1 MSETRSDS
9 QARAERPE
17 VDLDYVRD
25 HFNPEDSQLVA
36 EGELLG
42 DNFWKAVDLMLEH
55 CPVAH
60 SDGRFLAMPDGGWV
74 VSRYR
79 DAMAVISDPELF
91 SSRVRR
97 GAHEEPELI
106 PLDIDPPL
114 LLEYRRLL
122 QPSLSLK
129 GVAKF
134 EPLAREIITRL
145 IDDVVESGH
154 IDDFVSQVAQPFAS
168 EVQWGWLVGV
178 NEYDRAQAL
187 RWMRTWTYDHFG
199 PEYDEVER
207 DWVAWTR
214 QTIAERRAQ
223 GPRDD
228 FLGGLLQG
236 QVQGRPLTDDE
247 IAGIMMIM
255 IVGGVN
261 TTADAMSN
269 ILLRLAVYPDLQEQ
283 LRDDLS
289 SLPHAIEELLRLDPP
304 ALGPS
309 RRCTRDTEL
318 GGQAI
323 KAGEQVFVNFAA
335 ANRDPEVF
343 SNPLDVEI
351 PRERNAHLAFGAGH
365 HRCLGATFARQN
377 LRVVLEEILL
387 RMHDVRIPDDDRP
400 RRNAGVVWGLAH
412 LPVAFTPGPRRLA

>member
-1 MSETRSDS
+1 
-9 QARAERPE
+9 
-17 VDLDYVRD
+17 
-25 HFNPEDSQLVA
+25 
-36 EGELLG
+36 
-42 DNFWKAVDLMLEH
+42 
-55 CPVAH
+55 
-60 SDGRFLAMPDGGWV
+60 MPDGGWV
-74 VSRYR
+74 VSSYR
-79 DAMAVISDPELF
+79 DAMGVISDPELY

-129 GVAKF
+129 AVATF

-145 IDDVVESGH
+145 IDGVIESGR
-154 IDDFVSQVAQPFAS
+154 IEDFVSQVAQPFSS

-187 RWMRTWTYDHFG
+187 RWMRVWTYDHFG

-214 QTIAERRAQ
+214 KLIADRRA
-223 GPRDD
+223 GEPRDD
-228 FLGGLLQG
+228 FLGDLLEG

-247 IAGIMMIM
+247 VAGIMMIM

-269 ILLRLAVYPDLQEQ
+269 IVLRLAAYPELQEQ
-283 LRDDLS
+283 LREDIQLV
-289 SLPHAIEELLRLDPP
+289 PHAIEEFLRLDPP

-318 GGQAI
+318 GGQTI
-323 KAGEQVFVNFAA
+323 KEGEQVFVNFAA

-343 SNPLDVEI
+343 ANPLEVEI
-351 PRERNAHLAFGAGH
+351 PRERNAHLSFGAGH

-377 LRVVLEEILL
+377 LRVVFEEILV
-387 RMHDVRIPDDDRP
+387 RMRNIRVPDGAHPHRHP
-400 RRNAGVVWGLAH
+400 AIVWGLSE
-412 LPVAFTPGPRRLA
+412 LPVEFDPGPRRSA